1 MQQLTEAGKPC
12 PGQGVDCRGEDTQGL
27 SISERGCASR
37 VGEALDAELGNSKP
51 KVALRSEGE
60 DAVFCGRSPSW
71 LRTLPLTPY
80 QEPNLMAPSPPCPHS
95 RDPRAG
101 GVGGSPSK
109 KVGMEGGGVLRVC
122 SSG

>member
-1 MQQLTEAGKPC
+1 MQRLTEAGKPC
-12 PGQGVDCRGEDTQGL
+12 PGQGVDCRGEDTQRL

-60 DAVFCGRSPSW
+60 DARFLWVLTLLASNPSSHP
-71 LRTLPLTPY
+71 LPK
-80 QEPNLMAPSPPCPHS
+80 PNLMAPSPPCPHS
-95 RDPRAG
+95 RDPRGG
-101 GVGGSPSK
+101 GVGGSPGK
-109 KVGMEGGGVLRVC
+109 KVGMEGGGILRVC